1 MIVHS
6 DPYCEVHH
14 ADCLDAEAVAE
25 AMGKLRA
32 DALIFDAPF
41 SAKTH
46 KGHADGKLT
55 AERAAKWSTS
65 MRAKGRDSG
74 VSRYGSK
81 RGEGAMR
88 REIEY
93 AHFDAEQIATF
104 CNIWLPLCNGWIVSI
119 TDTELAPIWAAE
131 FDRAGLYAFSPLP
144 LVELGGRIRISGDGP
159 SSWTCWIV
167 VARPRREPYS
177 KWGTLPG
184 AYVQAAER
192 DFNSRGGSSRIVGA
206 KPFRSMCAIV
216 GDYSRRG
223 DLIVDPFAGGGTTL
237 AAAKHMGRSSMGFDR
252 SELHAKLTAKRVAK
266 TREQLTLFEP
276 STQPAM
282 QQQGL
287 FR

>member
-104 CNIWLPLCNGWIVSI
+104 CNIWLLLCNGWIVSI
-119 TDTELAPIWAAE
+119 TDMELVLIWVVE
-131 FDRAGLYAFSPLP
+131 FD
-144 LVELGGRIRISGDGP
+144 
-159 SSWTCWIV
+159 
-167 VARPRREPYS
+167 
-177 KWGTLPG
+177 
-184 AYVQAAER
+184 
-192 DFNSRGGSSRIVGA
+192 
-206 KPFRSMCAIV
+206 
-216 GDYSRRG
+216 
-223 DLIVDPFAGGGTTL
+223 
-237 AAAKHMGRSSMGFDR
+237 
-252 SELHAKLTAKRVAK
+252 
-266 TREQLTLFEP
+266 
-276 STQPAM
+276 
-282 QQQGL
+282 
-287 FR
+287 

>member
-14 ADCLDAEAVAE
+14 ADCLDADAVHQ

-46 KGHADGKLT
+46 AGHASFCTND
-55 AERAAKWSTS
+55 AAV
-65 MRAKGRDSG
+65 GR
-74 VSRYGSK
+74 
-81 RGEGAMR
+81 RG
-88 REIEY
+88 IEY
-93 AHFDAEQIATF
+93 DAFSAEQIATF
-104 CNIWLPLCNGWIVSI
+104 CNLWLPLCNGWIVSI
-119 TDTELAPIWAAE
+119 TDDTLAPLWRAE
-131 FDRAGLYAFSPLP
+131 FDRAGLYTFAALP
-144 LVELGGRIRISGDGP
+144 LVEIGGRVRLSGDGP
-159 SSWTCWIV
+159 SSWTCLII
-167 VARPRREPYS
+167 VARPRTS
-177 KWGTLPG
+177 KFVKWGTLPG
-184 AYVQAAER
+184 AYVQNAER
-192 DFNSRGGSSRIVGA
+192 KLVVGG

-282 QQQGL
+282 MQQGL
-287 FR
+287 FK

>member
-14 ADCLDAEAVAE
+14 ADCLDADAVHQ

-46 KGHADGKLT
+46 KGHKEGKTTAD
-55 AERAAKWSTS
+55 RAADYHRT
-65 MRAKGRDSG
+65 MRAQARRPQGSQRARRD
-74 VSRYGSK
+74 
-81 RGEGAMR
+81 
-88 REIEY
+88 IEY

-104 CNIWLPLCNGWIVSI
+104 CKIWLPLCNGWIVSI
-119 TDTELAPIWAAE
+119 TDTDLSPLWAAE
-131 FDRAGLYAFSPLP
+131 FERAGLYAFSPLP
-144 LVELGGRIRISGDGP
+144 LVELGGRVRMIGDGP

-167 VARPRREPYS
+167 VARPRRAPYS

-192 DFNSRGGSSRIVGA
+192 KLVVGG
-206 KPFRSMCAIV
+206 KPFRSMCSIV

-276 STQPAM
+276 SAQPAM
-282 QQQGL
+282 MQQGL
-287 FR
+287 FK